1 MNDMIKIIK
10 SNEHYHNEEEDWFST
25 YWHFSFA
32 HYQDP
37 HKMNFGP
44 LRVFNDDVIQPA
56 TGFDFHPHR
65 DMEII
70 TYVSEGKLE
79 HRYNQGNH
87 DVIHPGDEVQRM
99 MMTAGSGILHSQYN
113 RSKDK
118 SLRLLQMWIFPSKRE
133 LEPSWE
139 QRQFEKQGRAN
150 KLLPVVMPENAKPN
164 GPASKEIEYAA
175 EAVAWADA
183 FILASPDYHGSM
195 SGALKNFLDHFF
207 EEFAGKVFGYIVAS
221 HEKGL
226 TVMDQMRTAVRQ
238 CYGWSMPYGVSI
250 SGEQDFATGGE
261 ISNISLSKRLQMMSR
276 DLVVY
281 GRLVRDQFV
290 RDLGSSEQ
298 HTFAAHYR
306 P

>member
-10 SNEHYHNEEEDWFST
+10 SNEHYHNEEDWLST

-87 DVIHPGDEVQRM
+87 DVIHPGEVQRMM
-99 MMTAGSGILHSQYN
+99 MMTAGSGILHSEYN

-118 SLRLLQMWIFPSKRE
+118 PLRLLQMWIFPSKRE

-139 QRQFEKQGRAN
+139 QRQFGKQGRAN
-150 KLLPVVMPENAKPN
+150 KLLSVVMPENAKED
-164 GPASKEIEYAA
+164 GPALHMHQDGAIYVSYLTKEGSKVEHALALGRKAYLFVIDARAQLLNGSTIETRGAAKIEKEGKLSIQAEKPTELILLDLPEKYA
-175 EAVAWADA
+175 
-183 FILASPDYHGSM
+183 I
-195 SGALKNFLDHFF
+195 N
-207 EEFAGKVFGYIVAS
+207 
-221 HEKGL
+221 
-226 TVMDQMRTAVRQ
+226 
-238 CYGWSMPYGVSI
+238 
-250 SGEQDFATGGE
+250 
-261 ISNISLSKRLQMMSR
+261 N
-276 DLVVY
+276 
-281 GRLVRDQFV
+281 
-290 RDLGSSEQ
+290 
-298 HTFAAHYR
+298 
-306 P
+306 